1 MKKLLLSILLSSSIL
16 AFAQDAQLQKSEDS
30 LKRIANSVK
39 TVEEKGNKYF
49 EIAKLYTGTNREKEI
64 EYLNNAIFEAEQSR
78 NRNLIATTYRK
89 TAEQWLSMPS
99 DIDRQKLAIEAID
112 KGLVISKDAQQNVET
127 ALLLQKKAVAHR
139 YMGKLTEAVK
149 FNEESVNYATLS
161 NDDSVRIVTEMSYA
175 NTLLTKDEN
184 LAAFKKFMLSLNLAE
199 VHNYDKIKIQ
209 LYERIA
215 AFYSK
220 INQKEKAKDYY
231 VKAIDLSKVLKDSI
245 NEMYNIQ
252 NIILLYAENKEFN
265 IAKQYLKK
273 LQTRVGSN
281 ETFKQLA
288 VNAELR
294 ILYYE
299 DEKNLSAFFK
309 KNPDVFEDFKKY
321 GMYSEYNRI
330 KGIIF
335 SYENKM
341 DSALFYLNL
350 SKSQINPSDIAK
362 VMSWNS
368 SYALYL
374 EKNKKYLE
382 AAKYLELNLPIAKQ
396 VQSLSAEKEIYKSLD
411 SLYIKG
417 GDKQKE
423 VANKLLLFAIK
434 DTLDKQQKANDL
446 LTIEVDLENKRTE
459 RDTLAK
465 QEKVR
470 TRNNLQYMGISAAI
484 IALFIGLVALGKL
497 KVKPWLIRSLGFIS
511 FILLFE
517 FIILLIDHQ
526 LHAITHGEPLPILLV
541 KIVIIAFLLPFHH
554 WLEHK
559 VMAYIMGQKHLHN
572 KTTLV

>member
-1 MKKLLLSILLSSSIL
+1 MKKLLLSILLSSSTL

-39 TVEEKGNKYF
+39 TVEEKCNKYLD
-49 EIAKLYTGTNREKEI
+49 IAKLYTGTNKDKEV
-64 EYLNNAIFEAEQSR
+64 EYVNNAIFEAEQSR

-231 VKAIDLSKVLKDSI
+231 VKAIDLSKVLKDSM

-330 KGIIF
+330 KGIIY
-335 SYENKM
+335 SYESKM

-362 VMSWNS
+362 VMNWNT
-368 SYALYL
+368 SYAIYL